1 VLSPTVW
8 VDILKNPAAI
18 FPLRNP
24 AIVSMTAA
32 FVAGIA
38 GSLTTVEP
46 SAESLFDDEK
56 LRVYLGVGA
65 E

>member
-1 VLSPTVW
+1 VW
-8 VDILKNPAAI
+8 VDLLKNPAAI

-32 FVAGIA
+32 FIAGIF
-38 GSLTTVEP
+38 GSLATREAR
-46 SAESLFDDEK
+46 AETLFDDEK
-56 LRVYLGVGA
+56 LRVYLGIGA